1 MNQHENF
8 INTKPSKKNYDF
20 IDSIR
25 AIAMICIV
33 AEHCFYLG
41 NIYHPTNPHN
51 FWIYSC
57 MMQVTKLGTMTFFI
71 LAGFLIGDK
80 FTDYTPGQYIKRRFA
95 NTVKPWLF
103 WALFFVFLILL
114 DNLIGSLR
122 FHGTFKQDLPTLLP
136 NTIETVFLF
145 TNYWFIVNF
154 LICITVLL
162 IFKKYLYSLWF
173 GVLLLA
179 LTFMYSFNIYAL
191 WFESRHTTA
200 LFGFVFFL
208 WFGAQLY
215 HRWNVVDNWIKRVP
229 LSIFIVTTLAT
240 FILAVIEIQQLR
252 ALDSIDEFNTLR
264 VSNVFYS
271 ISAFLLLL
279 KIRHFPIV
287 IKYLKPRETTFGIYL
302 IHFILVYSFL
312 PLLIR
317 PLGFDYRTHPI
328 EVIVLYEI
336 IRFIIVYSITIL
348 LVSLINKTRF
358 KWLIGR

>member
-1 MNQHENF
+1 MNHHPNLVNAEP
-8 INTKPSKKNYDF
+8 TKKNYDF

-25 AIAMICIV
+25 AISMICIV

-41 NIYHPTNPHN
+41 NIYHPKNPHD

-57 MMQVTKLGTMTFFI
+57 MMQSTKLGTMTFFI

-103 WALFFVFLILL
+103 WALLFVFIILL

-122 FHGTFKQDLPTLLP
+122 FDGTFKQDFLTLLP
-136 NTIETVFLF
+136 NTLETVFLF
-145 TNYWFIVNF
+145 TNYWFIINF

-173 GVLLLA
+173 GILLLA
-179 LTFMYSFNIYAL
+179 ITFMYSINIYTL
-191 WFESRHTTA
+191 WFEPRHTTA

-215 HRWNVVDNWIKRVP
+215 HKWNAVDNWIKRVP
-229 LSIFIVTTLAT
+229 LSVFVFTTLAT
-240 FILAVIEIQQLR
+240 FTLAVIEIQQLR
-252 ALDSIDEFNTLR
+252 ALNSIDEFNTLR
-264 VSNVFYS
+264 ASNVLYS

-279 KIRHFPIV
+279 KIRHFPAI

-302 IHFILVYSFL
+302 IHYIIVYSVL
-312 PLLIR
+312 PLIIR
-317 PLGFDYRTHPI
+317 PTGFDYRDHPI
-328 EVIVLYEI
+328 QIIVLSEI
-336 IRFIIVYSITIL
+336 ARFIVVYAITFL
-348 LVSLINKTRF
+348 LVIAINKTRF
-358 KWLIGR
+358 KWLVGR

>member
-1 MNQHENF
+1 MSVPENF
-8 INTKPSKKNYDF
+8 VNTAPAKRNYDF

-25 AIAMICIV
+25 SIAMICIV
-33 AEHCFYLG
+33 AEHSFFLG
-41 NIYHPTNPHN
+41 NSYHPTNPHD

-57 MMQVTKLGTMTFFI
+57 MMQVNKLGTMAFFI

-103 WALFFVFLILL
+103 WALLFVFIILF

-122 FHGTFKQDLPTLLP
+122 FHGTFKQDFPTLFP
-136 NTIETVFLF
+136 DTIETVFLF
-145 TNYWFIVNF
+145 TNYWFIINF

-179 LTFMYSFNIYAL
+179 ITFMYSINIYTL
-191 WFESRHTTA
+191 WFEPRHTTA

-215 HRWNVVDNWIKRVP
+215 HKWNVVDNWIKKVP
-229 LSIFIVTTLAT
+229 ITVFIFTTVAT
-240 FILAVIEIQQLR
+240 FILAIIEIQRLR
-252 ALDSIDEFNTLR
+252 ALNSIDEFNTLR
-264 VSNVFYS
+264 ASNVLYS
-271 ISAFLLLL
+271 LSAFLLLL
-279 KIRHFPIV
+279 KIRHFNL

-302 IHFILVYSFL
+302 IHYIIVYSVL

-317 PLGFDYRTHPI
+317 PLGFDYREHPI
-328 EVIVLYEI
+328 QIIVLYEI
-336 IRFIIVYSITIL
+336 IRFIIVYSVTFL
-348 LVSLINKTRF
+348 LVRLFNKTSF
-358 KWLIGR
+358 KWIVGR